1 MRGQW
6 HAAGMSM
13 HLGTRLLAACAA
25 VLSLGLAA
33 PAVAAVGSMDDPA
46 GDASGTGLDV
56 TRATLD
62 NRDRSIVVKVRFDSA
77 QRGDLIVSVDP
88 RGARGLRLV
97 SEYRPAGTTTN
108 YVVQGAFTD
117 KEGGGG
123 VVDCDGIRVRWNSD
137 TERARLTLP
146 SSCLRGGDYG
156 AVRFAVL
163 TETPSGGDVDLARG
177 SGWIA
182 RG

>member
-1 MRGQW
+1 MLKPLSAR
-6 HAAGMSM
+6 A
-13 HLGTRLLAACAA
+13 LAACAA

-33 PAVAAVGSMDDPA
+33 PAMAAVGSIDDPT
-46 GDASGTGLDV
+46 GDASATGLDI

-62 NRDRSIVVKVRFDSA
+62 NRDRSIMVRVRFDA
-77 QRGDLIVSVDP
+77 AKRGDLIVSVDP

-97 SEYRPAGTTTN
+97 SQYRPAGTTKN
-108 YVVQGAFTD
+108 FVLKGAFTD
-117 KEGGGG
+117 KNTGGD
-123 VVDCDGIRVRWNSD
+123 VVDCDGFRVRWNAD

-156 AVRFAVL
+156 AVRFTVL
-163 TETPSGGDVDLARG
+163 TERPRGGDEDIAPDEAAS